1 MQDNTKQEEP
11 NEEIR
16 KRAIK
21 RVGAA
26 AALALIAAIGL
37 TMLSSRKPPQAP
49 ESKPEQTVLPAEPP
63 APAAESPTPADQ
75 TTAMEPAPA
84 SAVAESLPE
93 HDAPPTIA
101 SPPPPPQVV
110 NVPQTPSASPP
121 KAVKP
126 AATKPS
132 SEKAAESSAKPA
144 PPVAEKSGSLRVAR
158 ELVAIPIKETPSKSG
173 DAAVKAN
180 ELKKP
185 AEAQKTAEQAKPA
198 SSAPPSPAPASQP
211 PAAVAATKGYAVQL
225 GVFSNPA
232 NAMQMQEKL
241 TQHGIQS
248 YTETKLN
255 VGPFKNKAEA
265 DQALA
270 KVRALGIG
278 AVVVPL
284 R

>member
-1 MQDNTKQEEP
+1 MQEDTKQEEP
-11 NEEIR
+11 NDEVR

-37 TMLSSRKPPQAP
+37 TMLSSRKPPEAP
-49 ESKPEQTVLPAEPP
+49 ASTPEQTVLPAE
-63 APAAESPTPADQ
+63 APAAESPTSADQ
-75 TTAMEPAPA
+75 TTAMEPPPL
-84 SAVAESLPE
+84 SAVAETPPE

-110 NVPQTPSASPP
+110 NVPQAPSVSPP

-126 AATKPS
+126 ATTKPS
-132 SEKAAESSAKPA
+132 REKEAESAAKPA
-144 PPVAEKSGSLRVAR
+144 PPVAEKSGSLRVAQ
-158 ELVAIPIKETPSKSG
+158 ELVVVPIKETPPKTG

-185 AEAQKTAEQAKPA
+185 AETQKIAEPAKPA
-198 SSAPPSPAPASQP
+198 STAQPSPAPASPP
-211 PAAVAATKGYAVQL
+211 PAAAAKGYAVQL

-265 DQALA
+265 DHALA